1 MCGACALILST
12 GCVKIRKKQPTG
24 SATAHPP
31 QDISA
36 KPNQIRLRMRSL
48 VEPFAGEIEQTA
60 DAIAAGT
67 SDRSVK
73 RAAIQW
79 KIEGVPAIRGTLFQP
94 DPFIAVFDTWVL
106 TYQMANYFEGGPGR
120 TAMGPAAPLAVDTSL
135 RMEAEV
141 ADVAASFT
149 ISHDVSKVRASVKQ
163 WAIDHPIRY
172 AIRDRETALSRVTER
187 DVGVEWSAGELIAEV
202 ATTADDVHREIQIY
216 STHLFRQARWE
227 ADLLKLDLRTEE
239 VLPLAERA
247 VTSAERASATLN
259 QLTPS
264 IETAANAAA
273 KAADAASD
281 ASSRLPSDIPA
292 LAASERKAAVD
303 AINDDLRQTLT
314 FLQAERIAAMDR
326 ISDERVAVLKEVREI
341 AATERYTLSQDIAQA
356 GLKVVDHAAWRLAQ
370 IVAATLVSTFVGG
383 LLLLFLIRRWFLSP
397 AAPGSFRRAA

>member
-1 MCGACALILST
+1 MCAACALILST
-12 GCVKIRKKQPTG
+12 SCVKIRKKQPTG
-24 SATAHPP
+24 SATAHPS

-120 TAMGPAAPLAVDTSL
+120 TAMGPAAPRAVDTSL

-149 ISHDVSKVRASVKQ
+149 KSHDVSGVRASAKQ
-163 WAIDHPIRY
+163 WATDHPIRY

-187 DVGVEWSAGELIAEV
+187 DVGVEWSTGELIAEV

-216 STHLFRQARWE
+216 SNHLFRQARWE
-227 ADLLKLDLRTEE
+227 ADLLKLDLHTEE
-239 VLPLAERA
+239 VLPLADRA
-247 VTSAERASATLN
+247 VASAERASVTLN

-292 LAASERKAAVD
+292 LVASERKAAVD
-303 AINDDLRQTLT
+303 AINDNLHQTLT
-314 FLQAERIAAMDR
+314 FLDAERIAALDR
-326 ISDERVAVLKEVREI
+326 ISGERVAVMKEVREI
-341 AATERYTLSQDIAQA
+341 ADSERYTLSQDIEQA

-370 IVAATLVSTFVGG
+370 IVAATLVSTFLGG

-397 AAPGSFRRAA
+397 AAPGWFRRAA